1 MPMEEVIGIW
11 RKFISESSLSRVHKH
26 MEERETA
33 VITAFR
39 GDISDTS
46 KCAERADVPAE
57 GDTNL
62 SRNRDL
68 KAALLSLGYGVTK
81 AKGSYIENFNTPE
94 AFEVSEDSLFVVNL
108 EEDPSFV
115 DSIIT
120 LGEKYCQDS
129 VLIIPKGAKG
139 AYLIGT
145 NNSEFPGY
153 GNKIE
158 VGERG
163 FGREKEF
170 MTKIRNRPFTFG
182 EGLETYKK
190 LSRNERM
197 AVKAIAKK
205 VLKNT

>member
-1 MPMEEVIGIW
+1 MMEEVIGIW

-39 GDISDTS
+39 GDIEDFSKCTERSDTP
-46 KCAERADVPAE
+46 EE
-57 GDTNL
+57 EDTNL

-81 AKGSYIENFNTPE
+81 AKGSYIENFSTPE
-94 AFEVSEDSLFVVNL
+94 AFEVSEDSMFVVNL
-108 EEDPSFV
+108 EEDPSFAN
-115 DSIIT
+115 SITT

-158 VGERG
+158 VGERD

-170 MTKIRNRPFTFG
+170 MTKVRNRPFTFG

>member
-1 MPMEEVIGIW
+1 MMEEVIGIW
-11 RKFISESSLSRVHKH
+11 RKFISESSLSRVHRH
-26 MEERETA
+26 MEQRETA

-39 GDISDTS
+39 GDIQDSS
-46 KCAERADVPAE
+46 KCTERADTPSE
-57 GDTNL
+57 GDDNL

-94 AFEVSEDSLFVVNL
+94 AFEVSEDSMFVVNL
-108 EEDPSFV
+108 EDDPSFV
-115 DSIIT
+115 DSITT

-129 VLIIPKGAKG
+129 VLIIPKGAEG
-139 AYLIGT
+139 AYLMGT

-158 VGERG
+158 VGERD

-170 MTKIRNRPFTFG
+170 MTKVRNRPFTFG

>member
-11 RKFISESSLSRVHKH
+11 RKFISESSLSRVHRH
-26 MEERETA
+26 MEQRETA

-39 GDISDTS
+39 GDIQDSS
-46 KCAERADVPAE
+46 KCTERADTPSE
-57 GDTNL
+57 GDDNL

-94 AFEVSEDSLFVVNL
+94 AFEVSEDSMFVVNL
-108 EEDPSFV
+108 EDDPSFV
-115 DSIIT
+115 DSITT

-139 AYLIGT
+139 AYLMGT

-153 GNKIE
+153 GNKVE
-158 VGERG
+158 VGERD

-170 MTKIRNRPFTFG
+170 MTKVRNRPFTFG